1 MAVDSLDYGNIE
13 FYLSNLKSMVQE
25 LRTYYWRD
33 KYVNEYFLGDETK
46 AGNLNTM
53 FPEIF
58 ELGKAYSY
66 FIYDQVGLQ
75 KDKDEYY
82 DYEAAFDEIKV
93 LTKFAKDMLNYEA
106 TRDIVV
112 PPVQSATTI
121 KAYMFSYMENVK
133 SITIPEGYYKLPSRI
148 FYRLNYSTGS
158 EQNKCKI
165 YLPQSSTTIS
175 DNTNAIFYNAKWVVP
190 ILADGWK
197 CSIDMRHLTTLTQEE
212 IADMFNAC
220 DKQCSSTFTFAASLQ
235 TIVDQLIEDG
245 LLTHTDGSRNWSVV
259 YA

>member
-1 MAVDSLDYGNIE
+1 MAVDSLNYGNID
-13 FYLSNLKSMVQE
+13 FYLKNLKSMVEQ
-25 LRTYYWRD
+25 LKTYYWRD
-33 KYVNEYFLGDETK
+33 SYVKDYVMGDKTK

-82 DYEAAFDEIKV
+82 DYEAAFEKV
-93 LTKFAKDMLNYEA
+93 KLFTTYAKDMLNYDSV
-106 TRDIVV
+106 RDIVV

-121 KAYMFSYMENVK
+121 KAYMFSYMENVR
-133 SITIPEGYYKLPSRI
+133 SITIPNGYLRLPSRI
-148 FYRLNYSTGS
+148 FYRLNYETGT
-158 EQNKCKI
+158 EQKKCRI
-165 YLPQSSTTIS
+165 YLPLSIDTIS

-190 ILADGWK
+190 ILEEGWK
-197 CSIDMRHLTTLTQEE
+197 CSIDMRHLTTLTSEE

-220 DKQCSSTFTFAASLQ
+220 DKYCSSTFTFAASLR
-235 TIVDQLIEDG
+235 TIVDKLIEDG
-245 LLTHTDGSRNWSVV
+245 LLTHTDGTRNWSVV